1 MEYYLKDPLG
11 PESSIHQLLTVTLI
25 DNSPACLKHQQSAS
39 GLVVKFNVAIV
50 EPPVRFR
57 ACAIQHSI
65 RDSLVARISACHAGD
80 RGSIPRLGVAFFSIY
95 LLCQSFD

>member
-1 MEYYLKDPLG
+1 MAATHFSKVGIRDY
-11 PESSIHQLLTVTLI
+11 TLQV
-25 DNSPACLKHQQSAS
+25 NRSAS

-57 ACAIQHSI
+57 ACASI

-80 RGSIPRLGVAFFSIY
+80 PGSIPGLGGSVFY
-95 LLCQSFD
+95 LCCL